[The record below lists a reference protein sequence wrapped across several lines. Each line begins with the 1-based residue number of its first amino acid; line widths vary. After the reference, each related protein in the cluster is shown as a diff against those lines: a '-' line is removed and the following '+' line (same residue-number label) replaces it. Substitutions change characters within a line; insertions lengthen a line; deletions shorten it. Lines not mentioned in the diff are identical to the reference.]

1 MAPAPKIFVWR
12 QNGAKVRPEASTMA
26 SVQIK
31 NVPDNVRRV
40 LRERAAAEGQS
51 LQEYLLARLIREAE
65 TPTLEEVLN
74 RAGGRAGGALGFGF
88 AADSQREDRRSR

>member
-1 MAPAPKIFVWR
+1 
-12 QNGAKVRPEASTMA
+12 MA

-40 LRERAAAEGQS
+40 LRERAASEGQS

-74 RAGGRAGGALGFGF
+74 RAGGRAGGAVSFDF
-88 AADSQREDRRSR
+88 AADSQREDRDRRQ

>member
-1 MAPAPKIFVWR
+1 
-12 QNGAKVRPEASTMA
+12 MA

-40 LRERAAAEGQS
+40 LRERAASEGQS

-65 TPTLEEVLN
+65 TPTLGEVLD
-74 RAGGRAGGALGFGF
+74 RAGGRAGGAVGFDF
-88 AADSQREDRRSR
+88 AADILREDRNRRQ

>member
-1 MAPAPKIFVWR
+1 
-12 QNGAKVRPEASTMA
+12 MA

-51 LQEYLLARLIREAE
+51 LQEYLLARLIREAQ
-65 TPTLEEVLN
+65 TPTLEEVLS
-74 RAGGRAGGALGFGF
+74 RAGGRAGGTVSFEF
-88 AADSQREDRRSR
+88 AAEGQREDRDRAR

>member
-1 MAPAPKIFVWR
+1 
-12 QNGAKVRPEASTMA
+12 MA

-40 LRERAAAEGQS
+40 LRERAASEGQS

-65 TPTLEEVLN
+65 TPTLKEVLN
-74 RAGGRAGGALGFGF
+74 RAGGRAGGDVSFDF
-88 AADSQREDRRSR
+88 AADSQREDRDRRR

>member
-1 MAPAPKIFVWR
+1 
-12 QNGAKVRPEASTMA
+12 MA

-40 LRERAAAEGQS
+40 LRERAASEGQS

-65 TPTLEEVLN
+65 TPTLEEVLD
-74 RAGGRAGGALGFGF
+74 RAGGRAGGAVGFDL
-88 AADSQREDRRSR
+88 AADTQREDRDRRR